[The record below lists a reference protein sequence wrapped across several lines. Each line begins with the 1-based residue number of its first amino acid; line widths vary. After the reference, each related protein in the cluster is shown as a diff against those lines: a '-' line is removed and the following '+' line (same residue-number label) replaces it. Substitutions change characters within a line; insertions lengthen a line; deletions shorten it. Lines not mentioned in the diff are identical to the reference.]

1 MAKTILVTGAT
12 GKQGGA
18 VIDSLLSADPD
29 GSAFTILALTRNASS
44 ASATRLLSKA
54 PHGNLKLVQGNLDD
68 VPAVFEAAKA
78 AAPEGQAIWGVYS
91 VQVSL
96 GPGVSTERE
105 TAQGTALIDAAVA
118 HGVQHFVYSSVERG
132 GDEVSWETATPVPH
146 FQSKYRVEQHLKA
159 VTAAEGKPG
168 AGMGWTVLRPVA
180 FMDNLAPGFA
190 TKVFVAA
197 LRNYLGERDKA
208 LQWVAVADIGVFAAK
223 AFTEPEKW
231 DRRAVGLAGDEL
243 TMEQLD
249 EAFQKATGSPAPAT
263 FWLFGSAL
271 TGLVKE
277 MGAMLERFASDGYGV
292 KIAELKKEHPGLL
305 TMEEWLAKKSP
316 FAGGR

>member
-18 VIDSLLSADPD
+18 VIDALLSADPD
-29 GSAFTILALTRNASS
+29 GSTFTILALTRNASS
-44 ASATRLLSKA
+44 PSATRLLSKA

-68 VPAVFEAAKA
+68 VPAVFEAAKGA
-78 AAPEGQAIWGVYS
+78 IPDGEAIWGVYS

-96 GPGVSTERE
+96 GPRVSTEGE

-132 GDEVSWETATPVPH
+132 GDEASWETATPVPH

-159 VTAAEGKPG
+159 ATAEGEPG
-168 AGMGWTVLRPVA
+168 AGMGWTILRPVA
-180 FMDNLAPGFA
+180 FMDNLGTGFA

-197 LRNYLGERDKA
+197 LKNYLGERDKS

-223 AFTEPEKW
+223 AFAQPEKW

-243 TMEQLD
+243 TMEQLN
-249 EAFQKATGSPAPAT
+249 EAFLEATGSPVPST
-263 FWLFGSAL
+263 FWFFGSAL

-277 MGAMLERFASDGYGV
+277 MGTMLEWFASSGGYGV
-292 KIAELKKEHPGLL
+292 KIAQLKKEHPGLL
-305 TMEEWLAKKSP
+305 TMKEWLVKKSP
-316 FAGGR
+316 FARAA